1 MAHNITFTSLPEEIL
16 LQIFTYVSDSIN
28 DTISILST
36 SKKLHRIAKPLV
48 CNTILLPARK
58 GWGFY
63 ESTDVRE
70 RINILTSNIDAIAPY
85 IREFGLCQ
93 AEPVLEIRESTEK
106 LRISEELAPVLAK
119 IPVGQLRSFRWDIRA
134 DCPKSI
140 ISNLHTHQQNLETII
155 IYHPSFDRISEPAT
169 FTRKLKTLV
178 TGPKSFAFAID
189 LQVFQNLRH
198 LCIYGHVYTSI
209 EAKQRLMNQLPTALK
224 TLKTF
229 AMVNLTHGHQLWPLF
244 SGVDTS
250 VIKKSKKF
258 MEVTYPYLEIFAYD
272 DNAFGAMFSKHISLE
287 SISQFP
293 NLRALHSRFF
303 LSSTLLSNFD
313 PKVPIRLKTLEV
325 QGCSIEI
332 LSNFLLAFKGLQD
345 LDVLVL
351 LAEDY
356 PDPAPILHHAET
368 LKRLVLWRVVRP
380 SGRLPRLAPIPFTLM
395 RSLGEGLG
403 RLEEFCATLPQ
414 EHDPFEGNLFP
425 ELKLLWLY
433 NTDSSRP
440 KIDTIPE
447 YPWIPPTKDEI
458 KSHPQW
464 VIKNQT
470 LQLDI
475 TAHPNLTIPKN
486 LKALAIGHCS
496 RVIDLEAETNS
507 GSVINFS
514 RTERLYELVREGNDT
529 VIWRRI
535 GMRELARK
543 YPDLLSPYEDTF
555 GVPLMKRHCI
565 FGSTERDG
573 LLDPLEVL
581 PNN

>member
-1 MAHNITFTSLPEEIL
+1 MAYNTTLTSLPEEIL
-16 LQIFTYVSDSIN
+16 LQIFTYVSDSTK

-36 SKKLHRIAKPLV
+36 SKKLNRIAKPLV
-48 CNTILLPARK
+48 YNTILLPARK
-58 GWGFY
+58 KWVLY
-63 ESTDVRE
+63 ESTGVRE
-70 RINILTSNIDAIAPY
+70 RINILASNIDAVAPY
-85 IREFGLCQ
+85 IQEFGFCK
-93 AEPVLEIRESTEK
+93 AEPVLEIRESAK
-106 LRISEELAPVLAK
+106 KFLICEELVPVLAK
-119 IPVGQLRSFRWDIRA
+119 IPAGQLRSFRWDIRA

-169 FTRKLKTLV
+169 FTNKLKTLV
-178 TGPKSFAFAID
+178 TSPKPFALD

-198 LCIYGHVYTSI
+198 LCIYGHVYTAS
-209 EAKQRLMNQLPTALK
+209 EAKQLLMNQLPTALK

-229 AMVNLTHGHQLWPLF
+229 TMVNLTHGHQFWPSF

-250 VIKKSKKF
+250 VIKKSKNF
-258 MEVTYPYLEIFAYD
+258 MEVTYPYLETFAYD
-272 DNAFGAMFSKHISLE
+272 DNAFGAMFSKYISLE

-380 SGRLPRLAPIPFTLM
+380 SGRLPRLAPIPFALM
-395 RSLGEGLG
+395 RSLGKGLG

-414 EHDPFEGNLFP
+414 EYDPFEGNLFP

-433 NTDSSRP
+433 NTDSNYSR
-440 KIDTIPE
+440 IDAIPE
-447 YPWIPPTKDEI
+447 CPWIPPTNYEI

-496 RVIDLEAETNS
+496 RVIDLEAETS
-507 GSVINFS
+507 FGSVINFS
-514 RTERLYELVREGNDT
+514 RTERLYERVREENDT

-543 YPDLLSPYEDTF
+543 YPDLVSPYEDTF
-555 GVPLMKRHCI
+555 GVPLMKRYVQV
-565 FGSTERDG
+565 SRSKYVRG
-573 LLDPLEVL
+573 LKAHQHS
-581 PNN
+581 